1 MFPTQ
6 KSKFGYILEGL
17 AMEDVGI
24 FDRHLVYFTGDLV
37 YFVLIWYIFPIL
49 VCCSKKIWQPRVPL
63 LQVKNSF
70 LVIFDD
76 FSDDLMIRLKDN
88 TTYVCGTC
96 TK

>member
-37 YFVLIWYIFPIL
+37 YFVLIWYIFPHFGML
-49 VCCSKKIWQPRVPL
+49 FQKNLATPRSSVASKK
-63 LQVKNSF
+63 
-70 LVIFDD
+70 
-76 FSDDLMIRLKDN
+76 
-88 TTYVCGTC
+88 
-96 TK
+96 